1 MASLKNILEI
11 FLVYAL
17 SRTLVALFFF
27 QNYSKCST
35 AVIRQKGES
44 QTGVLRKQ
52 STSNFPK
59 NEHFLPSDMY
69 TYVCVS
75 GGKKCSL
82 FGKFGVLY
90 FLKTRFDI
98 RPFALLA
105 MKSYKSYKSEKS

>member
-1 MASLKNILEI
+1 MVSLKNILEI

-17 SRTLVALFFF
+17 SRTLVTLFFF

-59 NEHFLPSDMY
+59 NEHFLTSDMY
-69 TYVCVS
+69 ACVCVS
-75 GGKKCSL
+75 G
-82 FGKFGVLY
+82 
-90 FLKTRFDI
+90 LKNVHYLENLVCFI
-98 RPFALLA
+98 
-105 MKSYKSYKSEKS
+105 S